1 MCLAIPS
8 KIVSIDGD
16 SAIVSVG
23 GTEVEAS
30 LQLLDDVSVGDFVL
44 LHTGFAIQKIS
55 PEEAMET
62 LDILKKLQEIEE
74 GFKEAEKNRK

>member
-8 KIVSIDGD
+8 KIVSINGD
-16 SAIVSVG
+16 NAIVSIG

-30 LQLLDDVSVGDFVL
+30 LQLIEDVKIGDFVL

-55 PEEAMET
+55 PEEAQET
-62 LDILKKLQEIEE
+62 LEILQKLGEIEDSL
-74 GFKEAEKNRK
+74 NSTD